1 MLDGQQE
8 DAMRTLRELA
18 ETYEQWAAEAEA
30 LADQMM
36 AGLDTERKDIQVKQV
51 ESAQLFLGEAER
63 LRKGAARIRETWP
76 LQPPLLEKENTL
88 PYFRSRSVTR

>member
-1 MLDGQQE
+1 MP
-8 DAMRTLRELA
+8 MRTLRELA

-36 AGLDTERKDIQVKQV
+36 VALNTQRTEIQVRQL
-51 ESAQLFLGEAER
+51 ESSQMFLGEAER
-63 LRKGAARIRETWP
+63 LRQAAARLRDTWQP
-76 LQPPLLEKENTL
+76 QPPLRDTENSL